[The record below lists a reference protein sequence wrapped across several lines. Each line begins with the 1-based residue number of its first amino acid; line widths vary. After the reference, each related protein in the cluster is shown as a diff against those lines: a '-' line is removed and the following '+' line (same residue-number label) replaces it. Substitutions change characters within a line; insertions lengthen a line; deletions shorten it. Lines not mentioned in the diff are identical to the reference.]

1 MAWGCRRGFPRL
13 GALEKPLAI
22 PAGIGYPKGTGG
34 GRAGRRKGELAVG
47 WYSIKAKI
55 AAGVAAVLL
64 MVTAA
69 LAVNTVQASRAVRA
83 QAVSSYR
90 TTGAA
95 IMEQIDFQLEGAD
108 NHLHALTAS
117 DYNLRIIRNSLN
129 VDEVTFANVRFQSA
143 LSTTLSANQLV
154 GSFFLYDG
162 EQGRYWDVYNPSSTY
177 EERER
182 VRRFLRAGLGGPEGP
197 QAQSMRWQ
205 TWEIGGDSYL
215 LDIKQYGK
223 LYLGAWVSAD
233 TLYDSLGVDGGGVSF
248 LLVSDKGAP
257 MAGGWEGM
265 DLPALD
271 YGGGGAVLDRGD
283 ELLVG
288 SHSSQ
293 GGFSLV
299 VRLSDRELLEG
310 LPRWYHF
317 VLIALACVAALL
329 PAVAAFFHYT
339 IAKPMDSMVRGLR
352 RFGEGDAD
360 ARMALR
366 PEEGE
371 FCLLKREFNQMA
383 DQIKTL
389 RLDVYEEALE
399 RQKAELQY
407 LEMQINPHFFLNA
420 LNGIYA
426 FAVAN
431 NVEMVRR
438 MILLL
443 SGYLRRSFQRSF
455 AVIPLRDELEHTRRY
470 LEIQQIRFQDRISAE
485 VDIPG
490 FLLDAPVP
498 ALCLHTFVDNA
509 IKHQTSGLGGLRI
522 TVSAR
527 MAPEGGVPFLRLR
540 VRDDGEGFS
549 PQALAAVRAGEAPAD
564 PGGGLHVGIW
574 NFRRRLDI
582 LYRGKARLAISN
594 VEPHGAA
601 VDVWVPAPQEGGGD
615 G

>member
-1 MAWGCRRGFPRL
+1 M
-13 GALEKPLAI
+13 
-22 PAGIGYPKGTGG
+22 
-34 GRAGRRKGELAVG
+34 GRH
-47 WYSIKAKI
+47 SIKVKI
-55 AAGVAAVLL
+55 ALGIAAMLFIMTV
-64 MVTAA
+64 A
-69 LAVNTVQASRAVRA
+69 LAANTVQASRAIRE

-108 NHLHALTAS
+108 AHLHALTAS
-117 DYNLRIIRNSLN
+117 DYNLRIIRHSLN
-129 VDEVTFANVRFQSA
+129 VDEVTFANVRFQSV

-154 GSFFLYDG
+154 GSFFLYDAAQ
-162 EQGRYWDVYNPSSTY
+162 ERYWDVYNPSSTY
-177 EERER
+177 EERES
-182 VRRFLRAGLGGPEGP
+182 VRRFLRGELSQAWVQPP
-197 QAQSMRWQ
+197 QSAPWLVRD
-205 TWEIGGDSYL
+205 IGGGSYL
-215 LDIKQYGK
+215 LDIKQYGT

-233 TLYDSLGVDGGGVSF
+233 TIYGSLGVGDERPTFS
-248 LLVSDKGAP
+248 LVSDAGAL
-257 MAGGWEGM
+257 MTGGGSSE
-265 DLPALD
+265 LPPGLD
-271 YGGGGAVLDRGD
+271 YTGREAVLDTGD

-288 SHSSQ
+288 SHSGQ

-299 VRLSDRELLEG
+299 ARLSGRELLEG

-317 VLIALACVAALL
+317 VFIALACVAVLL
-329 PAVAAFFHYT
+329 PAIVVFFHHA
-339 IAKPMDSMVRGLR
+339 ISKPVDSMVRGLR
-352 RFGEGDAD
+352 SFGEGDAD

-371 FCLLKREFNQMA
+371 FCVLKREFNQMA

-431 NVEMVRR
+431 NMEMVRK

-443 SGYLRRSFQRSF
+443 SGYLRQSFQSSF

-470 LEIQQIRFQDRISAE
+470 LELQQIRFQGRISAE
-485 VDIPG
+485 IDIPG

-509 IKHQTSGLGGLRI
+509 VKHQSAPPDGLRVSI
-522 TVSAR
+522 TAQMVPDA
-527 MAPEGGVPFLRLR
+527 GVPCLRLR
-540 VRDDGEGFS
+540 VADNGPGFS
-549 PQALAAVRAGEAPAD
+549 PQALEAVEAGRPPAD
-564 PGGGLHVGIW
+564 ADGGLHIGIW

-582 LYRGKARLAISN
+582 LYRGSARLHVSN

-601 VDVWVPAPQEGGGD
+601 ADVWVPAPQKGGD
-615 G
+615 EPCGR